1 MNSNP
6 RSISLR
12 LAAKETPVSPT
23 AGAVMIEAEVEPQM
37 LSLQELDEMEAW
49 AEELFKDVK
58 PGGPKLGMKLLYVA
72 VLRGIR
78 AEKRTR

>member
-1 MNSNP
+1 MNLES
-6 RSISLR
+6 
-12 LAAKETPVSPT
+12 
-23 AGAVMIEAEVEPQM
+23 

-78 AEKRTR
+78 AEKRTREVEHEDIRGCHYDHVKD

>member
-1 MNSNP
+1 MNLES
-6 RSISLR
+6 
-12 LAAKETPVSPT
+12 
-23 AGAVMIEAEVEPQM
+23 

-58 PGGPKLGMKLLYVA
+58 PGGPKLGMKLLHVA

-78 AEKRTR
+78 AEKRTREVEHTDIRACHYDHVKD